1 MRVNGVLIGHMAV
14 RFDGGTVW
22 SDVGHPPTHTPC
34 DSHGPAPHRWTR
46 VLSSC
51 KFCPLHCTP
60 AQEGRIQTEKR
71 LQQVE
76 GRQAEVER
84 QLAALAAAQAAAA
97 AEAAA
102 ALEDLRQGTKAM
114 LSEVIGRIAGA

>member
-1 MRVNGVLIGHMAV
+1 M
-14 RFDGGTVW
+14 
-22 SDVGHPPTHTPC
+22 HPTT
-34 DSHGPAPHRWTR
+34 
-46 VLSSC
+46 
-51 KFCPLHCTP
+51 CPLP
-60 AQEGRIQTEKR
+60 RQEARIQSEKR

-114 LSEVIGRIAGA
+114 LSEVIGRIAGALGV

>member
-1 MRVNGVLIGHMAV
+1 M
-14 RFDGGTVW
+14 
-22 SDVGHPPTHTPC
+22 
-34 DSHGPAPHRWTR
+34 
-46 VLSSC
+46 
-51 KFCPLHCTP
+51 
-60 AQEGRIQTEKR
+60 
-71 LQQVE
+71 E

-114 LSEVIGRIAGA
+114 LSEVIGRIAGALGV